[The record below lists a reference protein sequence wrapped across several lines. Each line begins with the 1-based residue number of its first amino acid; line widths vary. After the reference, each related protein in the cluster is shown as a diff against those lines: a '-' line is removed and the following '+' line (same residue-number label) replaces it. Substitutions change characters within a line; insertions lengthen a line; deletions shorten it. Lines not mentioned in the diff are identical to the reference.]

1 MKITGEVTINPE
13 YEDLKEAK
21 DGILIAKKGLKYG
34 LIDITNTPKIEAK
47 YMAISYNEKADLYI
61 LEDDSANST
70 ILNSNF
76 ETKLQGILN
85 KVDEE
90 KGYLKI
96 RVGDEYKYY
105 NFKFE
110 EKKASEVLTS
120 NTLFLSKKDGKYG
133 FVDKNGNVVVEYIYD
148 DAKEQNSSGFAAVK
162 KDGKWGSINSKG
174 NVVIE
179 PTYNLDN
186 YLVIDFIG
194 KWHLGQ
200 DMNLNYYI
208 Q

>member
-1 MKITGEVTINPE
+1 M
-13 YEDLKEAK
+13 
-21 DGILIAKKGLKYG
+21 
-34 LIDITNTPKIEAK
+34 
-47 YMAISYNEKADLYI
+47 
-61 LEDDSANST
+61 
-70 ILNSNF
+70 
-76 ETKLQGILN
+76 
-85 KVDEE
+85 
-90 KGYLKI
+90 KI

-133 FVDKNGNVVVEYIYD
+133 FVDKNGNVVVKYIYD

>member
-1 MKITGEVTINPE
+1 MKYKN
-13 YEDLKEAK
+13 Y
-21 DGILIAKKGLKYG
+21 
-34 LIDITNTPKIEAK
+34 
-47 YMAISYNEKADLYI
+47 
-61 LEDDSANST
+61 
-70 ILNSNF
+70 
-76 ETKLQGILN
+76 KL
-85 KVDEE
+85 D
-90 KGYLKI
+90 
-96 RVGDEYKYY
+96 
-105 NFKFE
+105 
-110 EKKASEVLTS
+110 
-120 NTLFLSKKDGKYG
+120 
-133 FVDKNGNVVVEYIYD
+133 YIYD
-148 DAKEQNSSGFAAVK
+148 DATQQNTYGYVAVK

>member
-1 MKITGEVTINPE
+1 
-13 YEDLKEAK
+13 
-21 DGILIAKKGLKYG
+21 
-34 LIDITNTPKIEAK
+34 
-47 YMAISYNEKADLYI
+47 MAISYNEKADLYI